1 MQKQG
6 KSWDVMG
13 QRLRCQVGHKKMDIQ
28 KAHENK
34 MR

>member
-13 QRLRCQVGHKKMDIQ
+13 QRLRCQVGHKKNGYT
-28 KAHENK
+28 KGS
-34 MR
+34 